1 MGSQRSDY
9 EVDVIR
15 VSPHHGT
22 ALVRVGPTTGAPATF
37 STTCYVDSG
46 KLAVIGTIMVVP
58 GGHATMVEM
67 TIQGGPATKSTITP
81 VTTSSL
87 RRILVD
93 QIVKAA
99 LTEATVDMPP
109 GGDVDGER
117 VTERVQSSVKARAAD
132 AAKIYA
138 DAVAQG
144 SKAPTEAV
152 AAALGVS
159 RPQASR
165 YVRAAR
171 DAGLLP
177 PTSPQLP

>member
-1 MGSQRSDY
+1 MGSQRTVY

-22 ALVRVGPTTGAPATF
+22 TLVRTGPTTGAPATF
-37 STTCYVDSG
+37 STTCYVDRSRI
-46 KLAVIGTIMVVP
+46 AIIGTIRVLP
-58 GGHATMVEM
+58 GGHAAMVEM
-67 TIQGGPATKSTITP
+67 TIQPGPATGSIDTP
-81 VTTSSL
+81 VTTSAL
-87 RRILVD
+87 RRVHVD

-99 LTEATVDMPP
+99 LAEATVDMPP
-109 GGDVDGER
+109 GSDVDAER
-117 VTERVQSSVKARAAD
+117 VTERVQSSVKARASG
-132 AAKIYA
+132 AAKVYA

-177 PTSPQLP
+177 PT